1 MINNFQPIVRVRP
14 ATPDWRDRRIAEL
27 EAQLQQAKAENAA
40 LKEQIAQLQRQIAEL
55 ERSGKRQA
63 TPFSRRKRKADP
75 KRPGRK
81 AGRGRF
87 SFRAKPKTE
96 EVDETKEEPLCSC
109 PDCGGPLADMNEHEQ
124 FEIDIPKVRPKITR
138 YVTHSG
144 YCSQC
149 RRRVRSRHPEQISEA
164 TGAAGVLIGPRAKAL
179 GADLKH
185 RLGVPYAKISELMQV
200 AFGLDFTRSGACQ
213 ADARLAQQ
221 ARPVYEELIELISQ
235 SAIVHA
241 DETGWRIGTLS
252 AWLWVFTNRQITV
265 YTVEE
270 SRGHEVVVEILG
282 QEFAG
287 ILSSDC
293 FAAYDHQSLANWL
306 KQKCLG
312 HILNELSRMEEAKS
326 RGAVRFAQD
335 VIAVLRAALALRAQ
349 KPKLLPVDF
358 AAEAVKIE
366 ARLDKLIDE
375 KRRLMDPDNARL
387 AKRLRKQRAHLLRFL
402 YVDGL
407 DATNNQA
414 ERMLRPAVITRK
426 TSGCNRTK
434 DGAETHSILASVLVT
449 CRQQALPILDF
460 LVKVQRAVGGV
471 MPSLAPLPQIDTS

>member
-1 MINNFQPIVRVRP
+1 
-14 ATPDWRDRRIAEL
+14 
-27 EAQLQQAKAENAA
+27 
-40 LKEQIAQLQRQIAEL
+40 
-55 ERSGKRQA
+55 
-63 TPFSRRKRKADP
+63 
-75 KRPGRK
+75 
-81 AGRGRF
+81 
-87 SFRAKPKTE
+87 
-96 EVDETKEEPLCSC
+96 
-109 PDCGGPLADMNEHEQ
+109 MNEHEQ
-124 FEIDIPKVRPKITR
+124 FEIDIPEVRPKITR
-138 YVTHSG
+138 YVTQSG

-164 TGAAGVLIGPRAKAL
+164 TGAAGVIIGPRAKAL

-221 ARPVYEELIELISQ
+221 GRPVYEELLDLISQ

-241 DETGWRIGTLS
+241 DETGWRIGPLS
-252 AWLWVFTNRQITV
+252 AWLWVFTHRQITV

-270 SRGHEVVVEILG
+270 SRGHEVIVEILG

-293 FAAYDHQSLANWL
+293 FAAYDHQALADWL

-312 HILNELSRMEEAKS
+312 HILKELSQMEEAKS
-326 RGAVRFAQD
+326 RGAVRFAQE
-335 VIAVLRAALALRAQ
+335 VITVLRAALALRDQ
-349 KPKLLPVDF
+349 KPKLLPADF
-358 AAEAVKIE
+358 AAEAARIE

-375 KRRLMDPDNARL
+375 KRRLTDPDNARL

-426 TSGCNRTK
+426 TSGCNRSK

-471 MPSLAPLPQIDTS
+471 MPSLAPLHQLDTS

>member
-1 MINNFQPIVRVRP
+1 M
-14 ATPDWRDRRIAEL
+14 
-27 EAQLQQAKAENAA
+27 NA
-40 LKEQIAQLQRQIAEL
+40 
-55 ERSGKRQA
+55 
-63 TPFSRRKRKADP
+63 
-75 KRPGRK
+75 
-81 AGRGRF
+81 
-87 SFRAKPKTE
+87 
-96 EVDETKEEPLCSC
+96 
-109 PDCGGPLADMNEHEQ
+109 HEQ
-124 FEIDIPKVRPKITR
+124 FEIDIPEVRPKITR

-149 RRRVRSRHPEQISEA
+149 SRRVRSRHPEQISEA

-241 DETGWRIGTLS
+241 DETGWRIGPLS
-252 AWLWVFTNRQITV
+252 AWLWVFTNQQITV

-270 SRGHEVVVEILG
+270 SRGHEVVIEILG

-293 FAAYDHQSLANWL
+293 FAAYDHQALADWL

-312 HILNELSRMEEAKS
+312 HILKDPGSSPGQMEEAKS
-326 RGAVRFAQD
+326 RGVVRFAQD
-335 VIAVLRAALALRAQ
+335 VIAVLRAALALRGQ
-349 KPKLLPVDF
+349 KPKLLPVNF
-358 AAEAVKIE
+358 AAEAAKIE

-375 KRRLMDPDNARL
+375 KRRLTDPDNARL
-387 AKRLRKQRAHLLRFL
+387 AKRLRKQRAHPGSGPGQALLRFL

-426 TSGCNRTK
+426 TSGCNRSK
-434 DGAETHSILASVLVT
+434 DGAKTHSILASVLVT
-449 CRQQALPILDF
+449 CRQQALPILGF
-460 LVKVQRAVGGV
+460 LVKVQRAMGGV
-471 MPSLAPLPQIDTS
+471 MPSLAPLPQLDTS